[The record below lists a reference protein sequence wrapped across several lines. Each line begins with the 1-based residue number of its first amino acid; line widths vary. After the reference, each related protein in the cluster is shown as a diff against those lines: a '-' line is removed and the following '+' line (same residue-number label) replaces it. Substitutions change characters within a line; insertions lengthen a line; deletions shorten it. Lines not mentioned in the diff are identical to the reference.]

1 MIVGG
6 EVKITGEP
14 DAGKCESGIAAA
26 VGFGLVDR
34 VFLAEGRDAE
44 HAGVCKT
51 LQPPLAPDAHGPQL
65 FGFSCR

>member
-14 DAGKCESGIAAA
+14 DAGKCKSVIAAA
-26 VGFGLVDR
+26 VGFGLIVR

-44 HAGVCKT
+44 HAGVRKT
-51 LQPPLAPDAHGPQL
+51 PQPPMTDLTLRDPFASVAG
-65 FGFSCR
+65 